1 MDFDH
6 RVLDDDRVRRIPV
19 YPAGATMTPWQVTY
33 PNTLREN
40 LITRGPLMILAALL
54 VLVAL
59 GIEFARAGMAR
70 KVS

>member
-1 MDFDH
+1 
-6 RVLDDDRVRRIPV
+6 
-19 YPAGATMTPWQVTY
+19 MTPYQVIR

-40 LITRGPLMILAALL
+40 LITRGPLMILAALW

-70 KVS
+70 KAS

>member
-1 MDFDH
+1 
-6 RVLDDDRVRRIPV
+6 
-19 YPAGATMTPWQVTY
+19 MTKWQVVR

-54 VLVAL
+54 VLVAM
-59 GIEFARAGMAR
+59 GIEFAVAGPAR